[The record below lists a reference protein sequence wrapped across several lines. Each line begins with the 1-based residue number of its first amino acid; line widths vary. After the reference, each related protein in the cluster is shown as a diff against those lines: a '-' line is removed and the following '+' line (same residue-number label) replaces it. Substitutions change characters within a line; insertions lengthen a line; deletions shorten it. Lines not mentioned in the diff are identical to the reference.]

1 MFENKKF
8 KLHKK
13 MLSRYCLI
21 ILNRKKYLIEILFF
35 NLKITF
41 LFAETTRV
49 INVTIVIIQN
59 HLFSKTSLICAR
71 LYYIIILI
79 CATCPIHIWSNSHV
93 ILYIQ

>member
-35 NLKITF
+35 NLKITI
-41 LFAETTRV
+41 LFAERLGLLMLQPL
-49 INVTIVIIQN
+49 IVIIQN
-59 HLFSKTSLICAR
+59 HLFSKT
-71 LYYIIILI
+71 
-79 CATCPIHIWSNSHV
+79 
-93 ILYIQ
+93 